1 MTTTRQFPGGK
12 AAVTPYVVVK
22 GAARFL
28 EFVEETFEVQ
38 RSFDV
43 PNEDGTLG
51 HAEITIDGSVL
62 MTFDAQPDWPDTPA
76 FLSVFVADVDAVLAR
91 ALAAGAT
98 LLTPMMESRISGDR
112 GCRITDP
119 LGNIWWL
126 QTPLHEVDPAELDD
140 VFSDPDELA
149 KMKVAVDTLVDEMR
163 SRVTLPRS

>member
-1 MTTTRQFPGGK
+1 MTTTERFPGGK

-28 EFVEETFEVQ
+28 EFVEETFEVK

-51 HAEITIDGSVL
+51 HAEITVDGSVL

-119 LGNIWWL
+119 VGNIWWV
-126 QTPLHEVDPAELDD
+126 QTPLHEVDPAELGE
-140 VFSDPDELA
+140 VFSDPEELA
-149 KMKVAVDTLVDEMR
+149 KMKIAVDTLVDEMR
-163 SRVTLPRS
+163 GRAQ